1 MKAPR
6 IIAYLRPAQRT
17 SDDIRAVFKEYGLAF
32 DERNLALD
40 ESSRRDIVQRT
51 GHAFSP
57 SVEIDGRTLADVSA
71 LEVEVYLLTSGLVRA
86 K

>member
-1 MKAPR
+1 MKTPS
-6 IIAYLRPAQRT
+6 IVAYLRPAQKS
-17 SDDIRAVFKEYGLAF
+17 SDDIRALFKEYELAF
-32 DERNLALD
+32 DERNLAID
-40 ESSRRDIVQRT
+40 DASRSDIARRT

-71 LEVEVYLLTSGLVRA
+71 MEVEVYLLTSGLVRA

>member
-1 MKAPR
+1 MKTPS
-6 IIAYLRPAQRT
+6 IVAYLRPAQKT
-17 SDDIRAVFKEYGLAF
+17 SEDIRAVFREYGLAF
-32 DERNLALD
+32 DERNLASD
-40 ESSRRDIVQRT
+40 EASRWDIVQRT
-51 GHAFSP
+51 GHPFSP

>member
-1 MKAPR
+1 MKTPR
-6 IIAYLRPAQRT
+6 IVAYLRPAQKT
-17 SDDIRAVFKEYGLAF
+17 SDDIRALFNEYGLAF
-32 DERNLALD
+32 DERNLAID
-40 ESSRRDIVQRT
+40 DASRSDIVRSS

-71 LEVEVYLLTSGLVRA
+71 LEVEVYLLTSGLVHA